1 MKKNRLLLTIV
12 AAATIAAIAISLAY
26 VNIQKNNSKAGYAD
40 DDSTTFEQE
49 DGSEDTSVPFFE
61 ASLRME
67 VCPDGSGSMKNP
79 AMIIRGGSEISIP
92 LCIASTNT
100 SEQVWHLE
108 ARGLIQE
115 EIDNGIHVRFENDSI
130 KLAGVKGADDFSLY
144 HETKENTTVVVGADN
159 NAEPGVH
166 GIMVVATLPVG
177 ENRVTS
183 VTTQIYV
190 DVKES

>member
-1 MKKNRLLLTIV
+1 LKKNRYLLIIV
-12 AAATIAAIAISLAY
+12 AGVTIAAIAISLIY
-26 VNIQKNNSKAGYAD
+26 VNIQKNNSKAGYAE

-49 DGSEDTSVPFFE
+49 GGSEETSPSFFE
-61 ASLRME
+61 ANLRIG
-67 VCPDGSGSMKNP
+67 VCPDDSGTLENP
-79 AMIIRGGSEISIP
+79 STIIRGGSEVDIP

-115 EIDNGIHVRFENDSI
+115 IDNGIHTRFEKDSI
-130 KLAGVKGADDFSLY
+130 KLAGVIGSDDFSLY
-144 HETKENTTVVVGADN
+144 REIRENTTVNVAADN

-166 GIMVVATLPVG
+166 GIMVVAILPVG
-177 ENRVTS
+177 ENRATS